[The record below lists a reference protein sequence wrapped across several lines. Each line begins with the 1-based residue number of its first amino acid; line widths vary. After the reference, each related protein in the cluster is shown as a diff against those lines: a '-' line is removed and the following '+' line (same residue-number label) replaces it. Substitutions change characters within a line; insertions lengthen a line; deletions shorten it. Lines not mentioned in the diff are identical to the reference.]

1 MKIIQF
7 FRQLIRNNHSIRSF
21 VAYNLASS
29 GLFDKFILDNPISK
43 IWEKRIEDVKNC
55 PDNEHITRVAD
66 AGKVVKGKQIMHN
79 GLKIHLGSYYG
90 PEVATQLLINKGVHE
105 PQEEYVFLEVLKAS
119 IRKGATMVELGA
131 FWSFYSMWF
140 NSEVEDAKNYM
151 VEPDKFNMGFGIR
164 NFKLN
169 KMSGNFT
176 NAFVSFR
183 SNNSSKPETICIDDF
198 VKTNHI
204 EFIDL
209 LHSDIQG
216 YELEMLKGAEA
227 FIDQD
232 KIGYLFIST
241 HSNEVHQQC
250 LEFLLIKDYL
260 ILTDIDLNETFSI
273 DGLIVARSKKYPG
286 ITSISVSKKI
296 TIAG

>member
-1 MKIIQF
+1 MNIIQF

-29 GLFDKFILDNPISK
+29 GLFDKFILDNPISE
-43 IWEKRIEDVKNC
+43 IWKKRIEDVKNC

-90 PEVATQLLINKGVHE
+90 PEVATQLIINKGVHE
-105 PQEEYVFLEVLKAS
+105 PQEEYVFQEVLKAG
-119 IRKGATMVELGA
+119 IRKDATMVELGA

-140 NSEVEDAKNYM
+140 NSEVENAKNYM

-169 KMSGNFT
+169 KMNGNFT
-176 NAFVSFR
+176 NAFVS
-183 SNNSSKPETICIDDF
+183 SKSDKTTSPETIYIDDF
-198 VKTNHI
+198 VNTNNI
-204 EFIDL
+204 DFIDI

-216 YELEMLKGAEA
+216 YEFEMLKGAES
-227 FIDQD
+227 FIDKD

-241 HSNEVHQQC
+241 HANDVHYDC
-250 LEFLLIKDYL
+250 LNFLSSKNYL
-260 ILTDIDLNETFSI
+260 ILVDIDVDKTFSI
-273 DGLIVARSKKYPG
+273 DGLIVARSKNYHGLNEIK
-286 ITSISVSKKI
+286 ISLKEN
-296 TIAG
+296 